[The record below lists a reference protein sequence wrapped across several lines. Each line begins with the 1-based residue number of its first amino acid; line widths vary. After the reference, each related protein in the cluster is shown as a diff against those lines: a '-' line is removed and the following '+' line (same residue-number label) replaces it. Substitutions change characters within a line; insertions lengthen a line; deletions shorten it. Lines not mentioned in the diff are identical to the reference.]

1 MKITIAGGTGFIGTA
16 LTDLLIQNEHEII
29 ILSRRGSQDYKT
41 LLNSKQNPISLY
53 WDGENLDEWVSA
65 IELSDVVINLA
76 GENIGGK
83 NILEVA
89 TKRWTPERKE
99 TLRRSRIAS
108 SKALLQAIKAS
119 SSKPKVFIQASA
131 VGYYGSHL
139 TREMDEDAPP
149 GNDFLASLCV
159 EWEHSTAE
167 LEEMGIRRLITRI
180 AGVVMSLEGGSL
192 PFILLPY
199 RFFLGG
205 PLGTGRQWVSWIHL
219 QDLVRA
225 IAFLIEQPSANGPFN
240 LCAPQAITSQE
251 LSKVIGKV
259 MNRPSFFPTPEFFFR
274 LAFGE
279 KADLLLAS
287 QKQIPKRLIALGFEY
302 EFPTVESALQN
313 LLRSST

>member
-149 GNDFLASLCV
+149 GNDFLANLCV

>member
-16 LTDLLIQNEHEII
+16 LTDLLVQGGHEII
-29 ILSRRGSQDYKT
+29 ILSRHGSQDYKS
-41 LLNSKQNPISLY
+41 LLNAKQNPIFLY
-53 WDGENLDEWVSA
+53 WDGENLEEWASA

-83 NILEVA
+83 SILEVA

-108 SKALLQAIKAS
+108 GKALIQAIQSFSA
-119 SSKPKVFIQASA
+119 KPKVFVQASA
-131 VGYYGSHL
+131 VGYYGSHP

-149 GNDFLASLCV
+149 GNDFLAELCV

-167 LEEMGIRRLITRI
+167 LEQVGVRRVITRI
-180 AGVVMSLEGGSL
+180 AGVVMSLKGGSF

-205 PLGTGRQWVSWIHL
+205 PLGTGKQWISWIHL
-219 QDLVRA
+219 HDLVRA

-240 LCAPQAITSQE
+240 LCAPQVVTSQE
-251 LSKVIGKV
+251 LSNVIGKA
-259 MNRPSFFPTPEFFFR
+259 MSRPSFFPTPEFFFR
-274 LAFGE
+274 LVFGE

-287 QKQIPKRLIALGFEY
+287 QKQIPKRLLTLGFEY
-302 EFPTVESALQN
+302 EYPTVESAIRN

>member
-16 LTDLLIQNEHEII
+16 LTDLLVQSGHEII
-29 ILSRRGSQDYKT
+29 ILSRRGSQDYKS
-41 LLNSKQNPISLY
+41 LLASKQNPISLY
-53 WDGENLDEWVSA
+53 WDGKNLGEWASA

-89 TKRWTPERKE
+89 TRRWTPERKE
-99 TLRRSRIAS
+99 MLRQSRIAS
-108 SKALLQAIKAS
+108 GKALMQAIQNS
-119 SSKPKVFIQASA
+119 SSKPKIFIQASA
-131 VGYYGSHL
+131 VGYYGSHPD
-139 TREMDEDAPP
+139 RDMDEDAAS
-149 GNDFLASLCV
+149 GNDFLAQLCV

-167 LEEMGIRRLITRI
+167 LEQMGVRRVITRI
-180 AGVVMSLEGGSL
+180 AGVVMSLKGGSF

-205 PLGTGRQWVSWIHL
+205 PLGTGKQWISWIHL
-219 QDLVRA
+219 HDLVRA

-240 LCAPQAITSQE
+240 LCAPQTVTSQE

-259 MNRPSFFPTPEFFFR
+259 MNRPSFFPAPEFFFR
-274 LAFGE
+274 LVFGE

-287 QKQIPKRLIALGFEY
+287 QKQIPKRLLALGFEY
-302 EFPTVESALQN
+302 EYPTVERAIQN
-313 LLRSST
+313 LLRPST

>member
-16 LTDLLIQNEHEII
+16 LTNFLIHNGHEII
-29 ILSRRGSQDYKT
+29 ILSRRGGKDYKS

-53 WDGENLDEWVSA
+53 WDGVNLDEWASA

-99 TLRRSRIAS
+99 SLRRSRIAS
-108 SKALLQAIKAS
+108 GKALLQAIKAS

-131 VGYYGSHL
+131 VGYYGSHP
-139 TREMDEDAPP
+139 TREMDEDTPP
-149 GNDFLASLCV
+149 GNDFLANLCV

-167 LEEMGIRRLITRI
+167 LEQMEIRRVITRI
-180 AGVVMSLEGGSL
+180 AGVVMSLQGGSF

-225 IAFLIEQPSANGPFN
+225 IAFLIEQPYANGPFN
-240 LCAPQAITSQE
+240 LCAPQTITSQE

-274 LAFGE
+274 MAFGE

-287 QKQIPKRLIALGFEY
+287 QKQIPKRLLAVGFEY
-302 EFPTVESALQN
+302 QYPTVESAIQN